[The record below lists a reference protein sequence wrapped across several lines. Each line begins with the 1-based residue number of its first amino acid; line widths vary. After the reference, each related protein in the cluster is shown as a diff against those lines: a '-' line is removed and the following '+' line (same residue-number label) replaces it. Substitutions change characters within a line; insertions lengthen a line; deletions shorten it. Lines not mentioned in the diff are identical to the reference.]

1 MALVSLSTYDIV
13 KSRWNYKEHKYD
25 RELKQDW
32 KAEHTYMVV
41 FGPNQEDKQEV
52 FEKEFKGR
60 ILHKSKRACNINYR
74 NGPRNTLFIFE
85 VDE

>member
-13 KSRWNYKEHKYD
+13 KSRWNYKECNYYL
-25 RELKQDW
+25 EVKQDW

-41 FGPNQEDKQEV
+41 FGPNQEDRQKA

>member
-13 KSRWNYKEHKYD
+13 KTRWNSKELKYD
-25 RELKQDW
+25 WGVKQDW

-41 FGPNQEDKQEV
+41 FGPDQGDRQEY

-60 ILHKSKRACNINYR
+60 ILHKSKKACNTNYR

>member
-13 KSRWNYKEHKYD
+13 KSRWNYKERKYD
-25 RELKQDW
+25 SKVKQDW

-41 FGPNQEDKQEV
+41 FGPDQEARQET

-60 ILHKSKRACNINYR
+60 ILHKSKRACNTNYR